1 MMTKINTSNWEEFVF
16 GEVFE
21 MQSQKEISPI
31 YAINNSINSDI
42 QYPFLGQSR
51 ENNCII
57 SYLYLDNITLLN
69 NIEDD
74 TVIIIHSNNHLS
86 FCIKIGR
93 AHV

>member
-74 TVIIIHSNNHLS
+74 SGV
-86 FCIKIGR
+86 
-93 AHV
+93 